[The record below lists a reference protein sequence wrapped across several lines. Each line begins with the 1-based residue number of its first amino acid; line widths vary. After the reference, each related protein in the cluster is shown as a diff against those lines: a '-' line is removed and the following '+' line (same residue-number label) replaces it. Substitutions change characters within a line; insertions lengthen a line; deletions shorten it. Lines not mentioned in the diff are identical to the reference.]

1 MAHILQQYH
10 HLVRYAHWAYMND
23 DGAQFRSAAG
33 ELHGDVRFRKLEIVT
48 PFFKDKLKLLTPNT
62 HVHLGLRADNS
73 VVLAFRGTDF
83 PFTVEDLVSPTRW
96 WGFWGNV
103 WTDVAFRMTQVSWL
117 PEEQS
122 PVLVHEGFL
131 AAFNNLVDND
141 NRLRAAILNL
151 ARGQPTKIEI
161 CGHSLGAAL
170 AVLSITLY
178 RLEMDGD
185 PIPTIPDRFTQALP
199 VKMSA
204 THPNWTVNDR
214 QYHHVGIPIVIH
226 RATGDS
232 TPNSAEFDVERPDI
246 TAEEDAAPLPFL
258 LRVPYQFGGFFTYW
272 AIRATRMIPGLW
284 LYHDP
289 TGYEAVVQRIV
300 EELPVENAA

>member
-1 MAHILQQYH
+1 MAHILEQYH

-62 HVHLGLRADNS
+62 HVHLGLRADGTL
-73 VVLAFRGTDF
+73 VLAFRGTDF
-83 PFTVEDLVSPTRW
+83 PFTIEDLLNPTRW

-103 WTDVAFRMTQVSWL
+103 WTDIAFRMTQVSWL

-141 NRLRAAILNL
+141 NRLLSTILNL
-151 ARGQPTKIEI
+151 VRGPPRKIEI

-170 AVLSITLY
+170 AVLC
-178 RLEMDGD
+178 
-185 PIPTIPDRFTQALP
+185 AL
-199 VKMSA
+199 
-204 THPNWTVNDR
+204 
-214 QYHHVGIPIVIH
+214 
-226 RATGDS
+226 
-232 TPNSAEFDVERPDI
+232 
-246 TAEEDAAPLPFL
+246 
-258 LRVPYQFGGFFTYW
+258 
-272 AIRATRMIPGLW
+272 
-284 LYHDP
+284 
-289 TGYEAVVQRIV
+289 
-300 EELPVENAA
+300 

>member
-1 MAHILQQYH
+1 MAHILEQYH

-62 HVHLGLRADNS
+62 HVHLGLRADGTL
-73 VVLAFRGTDF
+73 VLAFRGTDF
-83 PFTVEDLVSPTRW
+83 PFTIEDLLNPTRTQW
-96 WGFWGNV
+96 PGVDITCLTLGSPRIGN
-103 WTDVAFRMTQVSWL
+103 
-117 PEEQS
+117 
-122 PVLVHEGFL
+122 
-131 AAFNNLVDND
+131 AAFCQHFND
-141 NRLRAAILNL
+141 RN
-151 ARGQPTKIEI
+151 
-161 CGHSLGAAL
+161 
-170 AVLSITLY
+170 ITLY

-232 TPNSAEFDVERPDI
+232 APNSADFDVERPDI
-246 TAEEDAAPLPFL
+246 TAEEDAAPLPFI
-258 LRVPYQFGGFFTYW
+258 LRVPYQLGGFFTYW
-272 AIRATRMIPGLW
+272 ILRAMRMIPGLW
-284 LYHDP
+284 LSHDP
-289 TGYEAVVQRIV
+289 AGYEAVVQRIV
-300 EELPVENAA
+300 EGIPCSGKCSMMLSGFMGVEGTREEGGGGMGGIFHRGARPDGYTDGDPGEAHWAAA